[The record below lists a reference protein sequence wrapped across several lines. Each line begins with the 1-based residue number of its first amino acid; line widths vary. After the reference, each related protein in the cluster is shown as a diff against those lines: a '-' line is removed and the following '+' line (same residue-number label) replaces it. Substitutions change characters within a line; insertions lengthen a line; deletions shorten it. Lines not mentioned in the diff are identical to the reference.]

1 MALQRLKLAFP
12 NLLPMG
18 ATVPIKA
25 FQKAHVFTEKEQRG
39 AAAFDHQKPRGRKG
53 LATNKALLLHL
64 CRLDAQQSERTDG
77 RLLLAMEKTPPSIVP
92 LHTRLS
98 HVGNWFMPATV
109 HKLSNVPICTEILG
123 TTDSGDKSE
132 KTILTNDVS
141 QYKAAAYVQ
150 CDRSCIQKSAH

>member
-1 MALQRLKLAFP
+1 MFLQKKSREGQQRLIIKSPEAERGLQRTKRYCCTSA
-12 NLLPMG
+12 
-18 ATVPIKA
+18 
-25 FQKAHVFTEKEQRG
+25 
-39 AAAFDHQKPRGRKG
+39 G
-53 LATNKALLLHL
+53 LMHSRASA
-64 CRLDAQQSERTDG
+64 RTGG